1 MMWRWTRLDSPI
13 PGCCLETIKC
23 LGLELRV
30 FPLVRNDTCPSNF
43 PWKKIVML
51 SKFNGINNQFY
62 ANTNL
67 KIGRPHLSRQF
78 SSQFEEKA
86 RRLSIDIHVLTEQH
100 FKRVVYSL
108 NSSLDS
114 NLNTL
119 LRNLYMVF
127 FCNGFVNRNY
137 EYINMLLRKQY
148 QSIFLIFLLRYHS
161 KGCKFLWKIIIF
173 KYVCCCANFKSLCI
187 NQSKIYIKRFYR
199 RGLIY
204 NFIYFILST

>member
-1 MMWRWTRLDSPI
+1 
-13 PGCCLETIKC
+13 
-23 LGLELRV
+23 
-30 FPLVRNDTCPSNF
+30 
-43 PWKKIVML
+43 ML
-51 SKFNGINNQFY
+51 SKFNGINKQFY

-119 LRNLYMVF
+119 LRNLYGF

-137 EYINMLLRKQY
+137 E
-148 QSIFLIFLLRYHS
+148 
-161 KGCKFLWKIIIF
+161 
-173 KYVCCCANFKSLCI
+173 
-187 NQSKIYIKRFYR
+187 
-199 RGLIY
+199 
-204 NFIYFILST
+204 

>member
-1 MMWRWTRLDSPI
+1 
-13 PGCCLETIKC
+13 
-23 LGLELRV
+23 
-30 FPLVRNDTCPSNF
+30 
-43 PWKKIVML
+43 ML

-119 LRNLYMVF
+119 LRNLYGF

-137 EYINMLLRKQY
+137 EYINMLPRKQY
-148 QSIFLIFLLRYHS
+148 QSIFLIVLYFATTA
-161 KGCKFLWKIIIF
+161 KG
-173 KYVCCCANFKSLCI
+173 VNFYEK
-187 NQSKIYIKRFYR
+187 
-199 RGLIY
+199 
-204 NFIYFILST
+204 